1 MDGRTLIWA
10 LFGMGRPI
18 ILLGVLMVHG
28 AGVAMAFAGGY
39 PLNASALAWGFVA
52 LFFVGLSVNY
62 VNEYADYETDALTV
76 KTRYSG
82 GSGVLPSGRA
92 PRRLALQAGWAALLL
107 GLLIAVG
114 GALAGVLPLPA
125 VVVLILGG
133 FGGWMYSL
141 PPLKLAWNG
150 LAETANAVLGGVVLP
165 LYGYALLAGRLDWQV
180 AAAFTPYALLIFN
193 TAMATTWPDREADA
207 RVGKRTLATWMPVSR
222 LRTVYCLAAVASF
235 AVLLALPFLGIP
247 AQVAV
252 ASLVALPAVIV
263 AARQYTRALNPHATA
278 RASMMMVFA
287 QTTAFFWLGASGGA

>member
-1 MDGRTLIWA
+1 MDRRTLIWA

-39 PLNASALAWGFVA
+39 SLDAPALAWGFIA

-62 VNEYADYETDALTV
+62 VNEYADYETDALTT

-82 GSGVLPSGRA
+82 GSGVLPTGRA
-92 PRRLALQAGWAALLL
+92 PRRLALQAGWAALLAGL
-107 GLLIAVG
+107 GIASG
-114 GALAGVLPLPA
+114 GVLAGVVPA
-125 VVVLILGG
+125 PALAVLALGG
-133 FGGWMYSL
+133 LGGWMYSL

-150 LAETANAVLGGVVLP
+150 LAEAANAVLGGLVLP
-165 LYGYALLAGRLDWQV
+165 LYGYALLAGRLDWVVV
-180 AAAFTPYALLIFN
+180 AAFMPYALLIFT

-207 RVGKRTLATWMPVSR
+207 RVGKRTLATWMPVPR
-222 LRTVYCLAAVASF
+222 LRLVYRIAAAASF
-235 AVLLALPFLGIP
+235 MVLLALPFLGIP
-247 AQVAV
+247 AQVV
-252 ASLVALPAVIV
+252 VVSLVALPAVII

-287 QTTAFFWLGASGGA
+287 QTAAFFWLGAFGGA